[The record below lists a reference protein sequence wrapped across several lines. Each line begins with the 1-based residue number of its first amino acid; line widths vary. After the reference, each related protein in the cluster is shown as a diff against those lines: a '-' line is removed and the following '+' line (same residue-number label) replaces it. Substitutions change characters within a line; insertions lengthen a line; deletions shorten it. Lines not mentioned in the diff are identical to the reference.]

1 MKISKIKDKNN
12 YLVSIVMNCFN
23 GEKYLKEAI
32 NSLLAQ
38 TYKNWELIFYDNCST
53 DKSKQIIKEYK
64 DKRIYYFRSNK
75 KHNLGL
81 ARKKALVKTKGDF
94 ISFLDTD
101 DIWKRNKIQKQIKSF
116 DNAKIG
122 FSISNSIFFNKS
134 KNKNFYSLNTKF
146 KKKVFYKLVEN
157 YFISFDT
164 VMIRWSYLKKLNHMF
179 DERFNIIHDMDLL
192 IRLSIICEMNYV
204 PFSLSKWRM
213 REESLSYNNFDSII
227 KEKKVL
233 INKLN
238 KLKKN
243 DSKFNHSKKKYM
255 DILYRQKILLL
266 ISQKKIFRTFGLI
279 KKLRINL
286 KNLVLVL
293 IIFFPFKK
301 YIFNNFFNLKY

>member
-1 MKISKIKDKNN
+1 MKISKTKNN
-12 YLVSIVMNCFN
+12 YLVSVVMNCYN

-53 DKSKQIIKEYK
+53 DKSKLIIKKYK

-81 ARKKALVKTKGDF
+81 ARKRALAKAKGDF

-101 DIWKRNKIQKQIKSF
+101 DIWKKNKIQKQIKSF
-116 DNAKIG
+116 DDTKIG

-134 KNKNFYSLNTKF
+134 KNKHFYSVDTKF
-146 KKKVFYKLVEN
+146 KKKVFYKLIEN

-164 VMIRWSYLKKLNHMF
+164 VMIRSSYLKKLDHMF

-192 IRLSIICEMNYV
+192 IRLSVICEMNYV

-238 KLKKN
+238 KLKRN
-243 DSKFNHSKKKYM
+243 DFKFNHSKKKYM
-255 DILYRQKILLL
+255 DTLYRQEILFL
-266 ISQKKIFRTFGLI
+266 ISQKKILQIFELI
-279 KKLRINL
+279 TKLRVNL
-286 KNLVLVL
+286 KNIVLIL

>member
-1 MKISKIKDKNN
+1 MKISKTKNN
-12 YLVSIVMNCFN
+12 NLVSVVMNCYN

-53 DKSKQIIKEYK
+53 DKSKLIIKKYK

-81 ARKKALVKTKGDF
+81 ARKRALAKAKGDF

-101 DIWKRNKIQKQIKSF
+101 DIWKKNKIQKQIKSF
-116 DNAKIG
+116 DDTKIG

-134 KNKNFYSLNTKF
+134 KNKHFYSVDTKF
-146 KKKVFYKLVEN
+146 KKKVFYKLIEN

-164 VMIRWSYLKKLNHMF
+164 VMIRSSYLKKLDHMF

-192 IRLSIICEMNYV
+192 IRLSVICEMNYV

-238 KLKKN
+238 KLKRN
-243 DSKFNHSKKKYM
+243 DFKFNHSKKKYM
-255 DILYRQKILLL
+255 DTLYRQEILFL
-266 ISQKKIFRTFGLI
+266 ISQKKILQIFELI
-279 KKLRINL
+279 TKLRVNL
-286 KNLVLVL
+286 KNIVLIL

>member
-1 MKISKIKDKNN
+1 MKILKTKNN
-12 YLVSIVMNCFN
+12 YLVSVVMNCYN

-53 DKSKQIIKEYK
+53 DKSKLIIKKYK

-81 ARKKALVKTKGDF
+81 ARKRALAKAKGDF

-101 DIWKRNKIQKQIKSF
+101 DIWKKNKIQKQIKSF
-116 DNAKIG
+116 DDTKIG

-134 KNKNFYSLNTKF
+134 KNKHFYSVGTKF
-146 KKKVFYKLVEN
+146 KKKVFYKLIEN

-164 VMIRWSYLKKLNHMF
+164 VMIRSSYLKKLDHMF

-192 IRLSIICEMNYV
+192 IRLSVICEMNYV

-238 KLKKN
+238 KLKRN
-243 DSKFNHSKKKYM
+243 DFKFNHSKKKYM
-255 DILYRQKILLL
+255 DTLYRQEILFL
-266 ISQKKIFRTFGLI
+266 ISQKKIFQTFGLI
-279 KKLRINL
+279 TKLRVNL
-286 KNLVLVL
+286 KNIVLIL